1 MGSPNSV
8 SFIRKDDDMTTNA
21 AGDHRLIDSLRATY
35 DGSVIDD
42 RFHARLIREAEDT
55 GLLDVAYRT
64 VDSPIGSL
72 LLAATPA
79 GLVRVAFD
87 REDHDA
93 VLAELATV
101 ISPRLLRAA
110 GRLDQAAGQ
119 LDEYFAGQRRVFT
132 VALDL
137 QLARG
142 FRRAVL
148 THLQA
153 IPYGATE
160 TYARVAKASGNPT
173 AVRAAASACSHNPV
187 PLVIPCHRVVR
198 TDGTIGGYRGGVE
211 AKRSL
216 LAMESAA

>member
-1 MGSPNSV
+1 
-8 SFIRKDDDMTTNA
+8 MTDHT
-21 AGDHRLIDSLRATY
+21 AGDRRLIDSLRATY
-35 DGSVIDD
+35 DGSVIGD
-42 RFHARLIREAEDT
+42 RLHARLIREAEHA

-72 LLAATPA
+72 LLAATPI

-93 VLAELATV
+93 VLTELATA

-119 LDEYFAGQRRVFT
+119 LDEYFAGRRRVFT
-132 VALDL
+132 LAVDL

-160 TYARVAKASGNPT
+160 SYARVAKASGNPT

>member
-1 MGSPNSV
+1 
-8 SFIRKDDDMTTNA
+8 MTTNA
-21 AGDHRLIDSLRATY
+21 AGDHLLIDSLCAY
-35 DGSVIDD
+35 DGSVIGD
-42 RFHARLIREAEDT
+42 RLHARLVREAEDT

-93 VLAELATV
+93 VLAELATD

-119 LDEYFAGQRRVFT
+119 LDEYFAGRRRVFT
-132 VALDL
+132 VAVDL

-160 TYARVAKASGNPT
+160 SYARVAVASGNPT

-198 TDGTIGGYRGGVE
+198 TDGTIGGYRGGVD